1 MASTT
6 RTIDLGDGDSTTLE
20 QWGDSGPAILCV
32 HGIASSRKSW
42 VRTAE
47 ALVTPGLS
55 SGGAYRVFAYDQRGH
70 GDSAAV
76 PGPMTHAQS
85 VRDLLAVS
93 AAIGGEIFALLGH
106 SWGGA
111 IVLHGARELA
121 CVRAIAIDPMIR
133 AVPGTWAAEFVDDL
147 VPLLSSPENTRAA
160 AVREMFAGSAPV
172 EIEAKVH
179 ALAHMTIAPIVALG
193 TDNGADNGQWDLREV
208 VRAYPKPLLM
218 MLADPSDSVVSP
230 EDVAFVRQNGG
241 PKLTVEVFEGEGHT
255 LHRSAFEAYLRS
267 VNRFLS
273 QG

>member
-6 RTIDLGDGDSTTLE
+6 TAIDLGDGTSTTLE
-20 QWGDSGPAILCV
+20 AWGQSGPAVLCV
-32 HGIASSRKSW
+32 HGITSSRKSW

-47 ALVTPGLS
+47 ALAGS
-55 SGGAYRVFAYDQRGH
+55 YRVFAYDQRGH

-76 PGPMTHAQS
+76 AGPMTHAQS

-106 SWGGA
+106 SWGGT
-111 IVLHGARELA
+111 IVLRAGRELA
-121 CVRAIAIDPMIR
+121 CKRVIAIDPMIR
-133 AVPGTWAAEFVDDL
+133 PVPGQWTAEFVDDL
-147 VPLLSSPENTRAA
+147 VPLLSGPETAREA

-172 EIEAKVH
+172 EIDAKVH

-193 TDNGADNGQWDLREV
+193 AENGADEGKWDLREI
-208 VRAYPKPLLM
+208 VRAYPKPLLVQ
-218 MLADPSDSVVSP
+218 LADPSDSVVSP
-230 EDVAFVRQNGG
+230 EDAAFLRQNGG
-241 PKLTVEVFEGEGHT
+241 PNVTIEVFEGEGHT
-255 LHRSAFEAYLRS
+255 LHRSAFDAYLRS